1 MEIYSPNS
9 GNINKFRLNVYKSVG
24 ESEAKKIVNEISYTK
39 EKPVMKVQAERKKKE
54 NLLMKAV
61 NSCFDVVKQFFE
73 YEEVV

>member
-24 ESEAKKIVNEISYTK
+24 ESEVKTIVNDISYTK
-39 EKPVMKVQAERKKKE
+39 EKPVMKVRVERKKKE
-54 NLLMKAV
+54 NILMKAV